1 MIKSMMN
8 VFFFAVMS
16 HVTALGQISNGS
28 IDFGTVADG
37 TTATSSNTGFGGVR
51 IGTGGGGFLIKNPGH
66 SIGSDAE
73 LLGIAPANTS
83 VNSVGVTSNEYGPA
97 TNVFTI
103 KFDVYLSGGSSG
115 TWYFFAGNGTA
126 FGSAQSAPFTGSEV
140 FAGIQFVFGVS
151 NTITANN
158 RNVAAWTQIS
168 GTPFAQ
174 NVGYTVAV
182 VGNNSTNTVT
192 YGNNS
197 VAANSY
203 DLFVNGILAGDDLPK
218 AQLTAAASINAFRFY
233 GQSSTSNVA
242 TIAIDNIV
250 WYNSIDVGIALPV
263 ELSSFEAFS
272 IGKNVRLEWTTSTEV
287 NNYGFEVQRKSILL
301 GPLLQAGSRAAGE
314 AGGFQKVGFVG
325 GHGTTSAPQNYSYT
339 DNIYSAGAFLYR
351 LKQIDRDG
359 AFQYSNTVEVTVAL
373 TTDDYRLSQNFPNP
387 FNPSTT
393 IRFAV
398 KSPQRV
404 SLNVYNM
411 LGQEVRTLYNQE
423 AEAGVVYAIPFDGS
437 GLSSGV
443 YYYRLRTAERTE
455 LKKMLMLK

>member
-8 VFFFAVMS
+8 VIFFAVTLRVS
-16 HVTALGQISNGS
+16 ALGQISNGS
-28 IDFGTVADG
+28 IDFGTLADG

-51 IGTGGGGFLIKNPGH
+51 IGTGGGGFLIKNPGY

-83 VNSVGVTSNEYGPA
+83 VNSVGVTSTEYGPA

-115 TWYFFAGNGTA
+115 TWYFFAGNGTS
-126 FGSAQSAPFTGSEV
+126 FGTAQTTAFTGSDI
-140 FAGIQFVFGVS
+140 FTGIQFVFGVS
-151 NTITANN
+151 NAITANN
-158 RNVAAWTQIS
+158 RNGAAWTQIS

-174 NVGYTVAV
+174 NVGYTMAV

-203 DLFVNGILAGDDLPK
+203 DLFVNGNLVGDDLAK

-250 WYNSIDVGIALPV
+250 WYNSVDAGIALPV
-263 ELSSFEAFS
+263 ELSSFAAFS
-272 IGKNVRLEWTTSTEV
+272 IGKNVRLEWTTVTEV
-287 NNYGFEVQRKSILL
+287 NNYGFEVERTPVAS
-301 GPLLQAGSRAAGE
+301 PLKE
-314 AGGFQKVGFVG
+314 GGIKGGWQKLGFVD
-325 GHGTTSAPQNYSYT
+325 GHGTTNLPQTYSYS
-339 DNIYSAGAFLYR
+339 DNIFAAGTFSYR

-359 AFQYSNTVEVTVAL
+359 SFRYSNEVAVTSAL
-373 TTDDYRLSQNFPNP
+373 TANDYHLAQNFPNP

-423 AEAGVVYAIPFDGS
+423 AEAGMVYAIPFNAS

-443 YYYRLRTAERTE
+443 YYYRLTTAERTE
-455 LKKMLMLK
+455 LKKMLLVK